1 MKSVHHRRVIGR
13 RLFFC
18 LLIVSSSFVVCLTA
32 CERREKKDY
41 GGILRIGNFHKPT
54 EINPLTTDSSIS
66 ANLLELLFSS
76 LVRLSSEGEIHP
88 ELAEKW
94 EVSPDNLIWTF
105 HLRRDVRFHNETPLD
120 ARDLK
125 FTYDTIIKMKR
136 GGSYHELNY
145 VKEIRVLDPYS
156 LQIILSRPDNLMW
169 TSLGVIPIAP
179 RHLLEGKTDFST
191 YNQHPIGSGP
201 YRFAKQDDKEIVLEA
216 NEKHFGGRP
225 YLDRIVVETLPSQQA
240 NLSHLIAGKIDMV
253 FLINPEDFGA
263 LSQIPTIRIYNNWY
277 PVLHL
282 LTFNLKNNL
291 FTNPEVRKA
300 LNYAVDK
307 KRIVDRILKGRAA
320 VAAGT
325 FDVHGK
331 YFNQDVHPYPY
342 QPDLAVQLLQ
352 KQGWRP
358 HKVDYLLEKAGR
370 KFEFSVFTMEGHDLN
385 LKTLQIIQEQFRE
398 IGIKMNIEP
407 LAFDEYVERIFRKR
421 IFESNFVYLI
431 FHRLQDNNFS
441 FWHSSQIES
450 GLNFS
455 SYSNP
460 KVDALLEEA
469 RLSLDPEKRRKAL
482 MEFQQLL
489 HDDPPGIFLFWRDMP
504 IAIHKRFRGVPEKR
518 MESLRDLVNV
528 WVPREE
534 Q

>member
-1 MKSVHHRRVIGR
+1 MIGR

-18 LLIVSSSFVVCLTA
+18 LLIASGLVIHFTA
-32 CERREKKDY
+32 CEKKEKKDY
-41 GGILRIGNFHKPT
+41 GGVLRIGNFHKPT

-66 ANLLELLFSS
+66 ANILELLFNN
-76 LVRLSSEGEIHP
+76 LVRLEPDGSTHP
-88 ELAEKW
+88 ELAESW
-94 EVSPDNLIWTF
+94 DISPDNLKWTF
-105 HLRRDVRFHNETPLD
+105 HLRRDVRFHDGEPLD
-120 ARDLK
+120 AHDVK

-136 GGSYHELNY
+136 RVDIHELIY
-145 VKEIRVLDPYS
+145 AKEFKVLDPYT
-156 LQIILSRPDNLMW
+156 LQIVLTQPDNLLW
-169 TSLGVIPIAP
+169 TSLGTIFIVP
-179 RHLLEGKTDFST
+179 RHLLGNETDFAK
-191 YNQHPIGSGP
+191 YNQHPIGTGP
-201 YRFAKQDDKEIVLEA
+201 FRFVKQDDKEIVLEA
-216 NEKHFGGRP
+216 NEKYFGGRP
-225 YLDRIVVETLPSQQA
+225 YLDRIVVETLLSQQA
-240 NLSHLIAGKIDMV
+240 NLSYLIAGKIDMV
-253 FLINPEDFGA
+253 LLINPEDFGA

-282 LTFNLKNNL
+282 LTFNLKNPL
-291 FTNPEVRKA
+291 FANSEVRKA
-300 LNYAVDK
+300 LNHAVDK
-307 KRIVDRILKGRAA
+307 RRIVDRILKGQAT

-325 FDVHGK
+325 FDTHGK
-331 YFNQDVHPYPY
+331 DFNQGVLPYPY
-342 QPDLAVQLLQ
+342 QPDLAAQLLE

-358 HKVDYLLEKAGR
+358 RKGDYLLEKAGR
-370 KFEFSVFTMEGHDLN
+370 KFEFSAFTMEGHDLN

-421 IFESNFVYLI
+421 IFESNFIYLV
-431 FHRLQDNNFS
+431 FHPFYDNNFS
-441 FWHSSQIES
+441 FWHSSQIMD

-460 KVDALLEEA
+460 KVDTLLEEA

-482 MEFQQLL
+482 MEFQQVL

-528 WVPREE
+528 WVPKEE
-534 Q
+534 QTQ